1 MDALRRAIETL
12 YEVFGCYGLKSK
24 MDLCPDCEL
33 DAAEASLRTR
43 PLQTLTW
50 KDLGVYP
57 FKAMTT
63 FGDESDFKHFLPR
76 ILELYAVD
84 YGGALWDLAVIFK
97 KLNYASWRS
106 WPDNETRAV
115 RGFVTAWRD
124 ALAANQRESDGD
136 AWLLDEL
143 EAALEESEFD
153 AEGAA

>member
-50 KDLGVYP
+50 KDFGVYP

-76 ILELYAVD
+76 LFELYALDREGARYGVATVFEKLD
-84 YGGALWDLAVIFK
+84 YAAWT
-97 KLNYASWRS
+97 S
-106 WPDNETRAV
+106 WPEPEAAAIRDAV
-115 RGFVTAWRD
+115 R
-124 ALAANQRESDGD
+124 
-136 AWLLDEL
+136 AWLQSLTARQSDFGDEPWEL
-143 EAALEESEFD
+143 EELRSALVESGLDPDSAA
-153 AEGAA
+153 